1 MALVSVIMPAYK
13 VEQYLEQCLQ
23 SVVDQDL
30 KDIEIIAIDNGSPD
44 KCGNIIRRFAEVD
57 KRIIPIYQKK

>member
-1 MALVSVIMPAYK
+1 MTAYLVPHSRLSQRYK

-44 KCGNIIRRFAEVD
+44 KCGNIIALW
-57 KRIIPIYQKK
+57 PQ